1 LSLDTHVGPGRIVI
15 GRTLSH
21 YRIEDRLGAGG
32 MGVVYLARDLALGRE
47 VALKVLPEGF
57 AADLRER
64 LMREARAS
72 ARLQHPCIA
81 TFHEAGEDDGVA
93 WLAIEYVRGET
104 LRRRLAGGPVPF
116 ERAVAVAGALLEA
129 LAHAHAAGVL
139 HRDVKPE
146 NVMLAEG
153 GGVKLLDF
161 GLAKHLAPEAAAADL
176 ATLTLITSSG
186 AITGTPGYLA
196 PEQIRGETADAR
208 ADLFAVGAVLYEMLA
223 GTPAFPGANPM
234 ARLGATLSRDPAPLP
249 PALPDGLD
257 RIVAQALA
265 RDPGERPASAGAFL
279 ADLRLLMEGRL
290 APAAARSLAV
300 LDFRNLG
307 GDPNDDWIGSG
318 VAESLMAD
326 LGRQPGVVLV
336 PRDRALA
343 ALAANTDP
351 LEAGLRLG
359 CGGVLAGAC
368 RRAGEALRIT
378 CRLVEVPT
386 GRLAFEMQVDGPA
399 ASIFDLQDRLAA
411 AAIAALRLGSR
422 RAAPAPPR
430 VGLTAFEAH
439 ARGRRLALR
448 HEKGTLDQA
457 RALYEEA
464 LAAEPAHAG
473 ALTGLAMIEALRFTF
488 TTDPAGL
495 DRAGDFAR
503 RAIAADPGTGE
514 PHVWLG
520 YALMRRNRPDEAI
533 AHFARAMELDA
544 GGYFAPHFMACSETL
559 RGRRAAALP
568 LYQRAIDLEPKYAFA
583 WLGLGHAHMELGRL
597 DEARYCLGRAES
609 LENPP
614 GPHATAGV
622 AGFLGEALRR
632 MNRLAEARDACA
644 RGLAA
649 AERSDHMYRD
659 TFRAVGLVGLG
670 RVALRQTDQA
680 AAATAF
686 AQAAEHLRGRA
697 RALAGGHFLVQAL
710 AAAAQC
716 GGDTGARAFDEALGL
731 FESRRGHDFSWFY
744 GATDEI
750 DLLELARAARAVGRS
765 ADAAVL
771 LRRADEAGR
780 ERP

>member
-1 LSLDTHVGPGRIVI
+1 VI

-21 YRIEDRLGAGG
+21 YHIEDRLGAGG
-32 MGVVYLARDLALGRE
+32 MGVVYLARDLALGRM

-57 AADLRER
+57 APDLRER

-81 TFHEAGEDDGVA
+81 TFHEAGDDDGVA
-93 WLAIEYVRGET
+93 WMAIEYVRGRT
-104 LRRRLAGGPVPF
+104 LRRRLAEGPLAL
-116 ERAVAVAGALLEA
+116 EQALAVTGSLLEA

-161 GLAKHLAPEAAAADL
+161 GLAKHLVPEAEGADR
-176 ATLTLITSSG
+176 ATLTLITSAG

-208 ADLFAVGAVLYEMLA
+208 ADLFAVGAVLYESLTGA
-223 GTPAFPGANPM
+223 AAFPGANPM

-249 PALPDGLD
+249 AALPDGLA
-257 RIVAQALA
+257 RVVTQALA
-265 RDPGERPASAGAFL
+265 RDPDERPASAGAFL
-279 ADLRLLMEGRL
+279 TDLRLLLEGRL
-290 APAAARSLAV
+290 APKPNRCLAV

-307 GDPNDDWIGSG
+307 GDPDDDWIGSG
-318 VAESLMAD
+318 IAESLMAD
-326 LGRQPGVVLV
+326 LGRQPEMTLV
-336 PRDRALA
+336 ARDRAIA
-343 ALAANTDP
+343 ALAAHTDP
-351 LEAGLRLG
+351 LDAGLHLG
-359 CGGVLAGAC
+359 CSGVLAGAC
-368 RRAGEALRIT
+368 QRAGDTLRIT

-386 GRLAFEMQVDGPA
+386 GRLLLSEKVDGPV

-411 AAIAALRLGSR
+411 AATAALRIGTR
-422 RAAPAPPR
+422 GTAPAPPR

-439 ARGRRLALR
+439 ARGRRQAARLG
-448 HEKGTLDQA
+448 KDSLDQA

-464 LAAEPAHAG
+464 LAADPAHAG

-488 TTDPAGL
+488 TTDPDGLERAAEHAG
-495 DRAGDFAR
+495 
-503 RAIAADPGTGE
+503 RAIAADPGAGE

-520 YALMRRNRPDEAI
+520 YVLMRRNRPEEAI
-533 AHFARAMELDA
+533 AHFRRAMELDG
-544 GGYFAPHFMACSETL
+544 GGYFAPYFMACAETL
-559 RGRRAAALP
+559 RGRRVAALA
-568 LYQRAIDLEPKYAFA
+568 LYQKAIDIEPRYAFA

-597 DEARYCLGRAES
+597 DEARYCFGRAES

-622 AGFLGEALRR
+622 AGFLGETLRR

-644 RGLAA
+644 RGIAA

-659 TFRAVGLVGLG
+659 TFRAAGLVGLG
-670 RVALRQTDQA
+670 RVALRQPDLA

-686 AQAAEHLRGRA
+686 ALAAEHLRGRA
-697 RALAGGHFLVQAL
+697 RALAGGHYLVQAL
-710 AAAAQC
+710 AGAAQC
-716 GGDTGARAFDEALGL
+716 GGEAGAGSFDEALRL
-731 FESRRGHDFSWFY
+731 FETRRGHDFSWFW
-744 GATDEI
+744 GATDET
-750 DLLELARAARAVGRS
+750 DLLELARAARAVGRA
-765 ADAAVL
+765 ADAATL

-780 ERP
+780 ERS

>member
-1 LSLDTHVGPGRIVI
+1 MID
-15 GRTLSH
+15 RTLSH

-32 MGVVYLARDLALGRE
+32 MGVVYLARDLALGRM

-57 AADLRER
+57 APDLRER

-81 TFHEAGEDDGVA
+81 TFHEAGEDDGVV
-93 WLAIEYVRGET
+93 WMAIEYVRGRT
-104 LRRRLAGGPVPF
+104 LRQRLAEGPLPL
-116 ERAVAVAGALLEA
+116 EQALAVTGSLLEA

-146 NVMLAEG
+146 NVMLADG

-161 GLAKHLAPEAAAADL
+161 GLAKHLAPEAGGADR

-208 ADLFAVGAVLYEMLA
+208 ADLFAVGALLYETLT
-223 GTPAFPGANPM
+223 GTPAFPGANAM
-234 ARLGATLSRDPAPLP
+234 ARLGSTLSRDPAPLP
-249 PALPDGLD
+249 PAMPDGLA
-257 RIVAQALA
+257 RIVVQALA
-265 RDPGERPASAGAFL
+265 RDPGGRPASAGAFL
-279 ADLRLLMEGRL
+279 ADLLQMMEGRL
-290 APAAARSLAV
+290 GSECARSLAV

-307 GDPNDDWIGSG
+307 GNPDDDWIGSG

-326 LGRQPGVVLV
+326 LGRQPGVTLV

-343 ALAANTDP
+343 ALAVHTDP

-368 RRAGEALRIT
+368 QRAGDTLRIT

-386 GRLAFEMQVDGPA
+386 GRLTFEMTVDGPV

-411 AAIAALRLGSR
+411 AATAALRIGAR
-422 RAAPAPPR
+422 GAAPAPPR
-430 VGLTAFEAH
+430 AGLTAFEAH
-439 ARGRRLALR
+439 ARGRRQALR
-448 HEKGTLDQA
+448 FEKGSFDQA

-473 ALTGLAMIEALRFTF
+473 ALSGLAMIEALRFTF
-488 TTDPAGL
+488 TTDPADL
-495 DRAGDFAR
+495 DRAGDYAR

-533 AHFARAMELDA
+533 AHFERAMELDA
-544 GGYFAPHFMACSETL
+544 VGYFAPYFMACAETV
-559 RGRRAAALP
+559 RGRRAAALA
-568 LYQRAIDLEPKYAFA
+568 LYQRAVDVEPKYAFA
-583 WLGLGHAHMELGRL
+583 WLGVGHAHMELGHL
-597 DEARYCLGRAES
+597 EEARYCFGRAES

-622 AGFLGEALRR
+622 AGYLGETLRR
-632 MNRLAEARDACA
+632 MNRLTEARDACT
-644 RGLAA
+644 RGIAA
-649 AERSDHMYRD
+649 AERSDHMFRD

-670 RVALRQTDQA
+670 RVALRQPDPA

-686 AQAAEHLRGRA
+686 AQAAEHLRGRT

-710 AAAAQC
+710 AGAAQC
-716 GGDTGARAFDEALGL
+716 GGDAGAGAFDAAQDL
-731 FESRRGHDFSWFY
+731 FESRRGHDFSWFW

-750 DLLELARAARAVGRS
+750 ALLELARAARAVGRA
-765 ADAAVL
+765 ADAATL